1 MPTRRLTLLD
11 APSNLGLRPPAE
23 GIVPGV
29 YKLAGALRD
38 AGLLQ
43 LLGAEDAGVVTPP
56 RYDPAWDGATLRN
69 APQLAAYTDR
79 LAERVGALLDGGRF
93 PVVLGGDCS
102 ILVACLRAARAAGDD
117 LGLVF
122 VDGHLDYRHHG
133 NSPATIAAA
142 GEDLAI
148 VTGLGPAA
156 LTAPSP
162 LVQPAAVVAV
172 GSRPDDVFATEVR
185 ERGVTVITA
194 GDVQSA
200 PDIDLPGGTAV
211 WLHVDLDVLDPQV
224 LPAVDSPAP
233 GGLGYADLGRLLAH
247 VLADERVA
255 GMDVTIYDP
264 DLDPSL
270 EHPRAIAEML
280 AGAFAPA

>member
-23 GIVPGV
+23 GVVPGV

-38 AGLLQ
+38 AGILG

-56 RYDPAWDGATLRN
+56 RYDPAWDGRTLRN
-69 APQLAAYTDR
+69 APQLAAYTER
-79 LAERVGALLDGGRF
+79 LAGRVRALLDAGTF

-102 ILVACLRAARAAGDD
+102 ILIACLRAAAAATD

-122 VDGHLDYRHHG
+122 VDGHLDYRHPG

-162 LVQPAAVVAV
+162 LVEPGAVVAV
-172 GSRPDDVFATEVR
+172 GSRPDDVFAAEVR
-185 ERGVTVITA
+185 ERGVSVITA
-194 GDVQSA
+194 SEAQSA
-200 PDIDLPGGTAV
+200 PDIALPSSAAV

-233 GGLGYADLGRLLAH
+233 GGLGHDDLGRLLAH
-247 VLADERVA
+247 VLADERVI
-255 GMDVTIYDP
+255 GIDVTIYDP
-264 DLDPSL
+264 DLDPPL
-270 EHPRAIAEML
+270 EHPRAIAETL
-280 AGAFAPA
+280 ARALVPG

>member
-38 AGLLQ
+38 AGLLG

-69 APQLAAYTDR
+69 APQLVAYTER
-79 LAERVGALLDGGRF
+79 LAQRVGALLAAGRF

-102 ILVACLRAARAAGDD
+102 ILIACLRAVGATTAEAA
-117 LGLVF
+117 LVF
-122 VDGHLDYRHHG
+122 VDGHLDYRHPG

-142 GEDLAI
+142 GEDLAV

-162 LVQPAAVVAV
+162 LVAPTAVVAV
-172 GSRPDDVFATEVR
+172 GSRPDDVYADEAR
-185 ERGVTVITA
+185 ERGIAVITA
-194 GDVQSA
+194 DEARRSAEIALPAGD
-200 PDIDLPGGTAV
+200 AV

-233 GGLGYADLGRLLAH
+233 GGLGYDDLGRLLAQ
-247 VLADERVA
+247 VLADERVV

-270 EHPRAIAEML
+270 EHPRAIAELL
-280 AGAFAPA
+280 AGALAPA